1 MALSWWLGVFHYGD
15 SCAGSMPGTLQGVV
29 WAQTFLWHPW
39 LWGETGHTGADLGL
53 GALSGLLLS
62 TAPAM
67 LAPLQSHI
75 RAVLQSKVK
84 DLLPEPAG
92 WGVAASEEGGRRHGG
107 ERVVSAP
114 PGVPPLSLE
123 GRRGGGADGPVQ

>member
-29 WAQTFLWHPW
+29 WAQT
-39 LWGETGHTGADLGL
+39 WGETGHTGADLGL

-62 TAPAM
+62 TAPTM

-107 ERVVSAP
+107 ARVVSAP